1 MFASQYTKVLPVEMA
16 GQYLQATV
24 QVLEASDA
32 NVPIKISAVKA
43 VLKYGVALHLPW
55 HKAHQACATASAR
68 TSATASS
75 SPLRPG

>member
-24 QVLEASDA
+24 QVLEATEA

-43 VLKYGVALHLPW
+43 VLKYSAAFCPLPHRSHDAFVW
-55 HKAHQACATASAR
+55 
-68 TSATASS
+68 
-75 SPLRPG
+75 

>member
-43 VLKYGVALHLPW
+43 VLKYGVALPP
-55 HKAHQACATASAR
+55 
-68 TSATASS
+68 
-75 SPLRPG
+75 PLA